1 MIATILQIL
10 NFGEITMKKH
20 LPAKQLFGAI
30 FLSLAIASLQAKTY
44 ATIDGKPAV
53 TDKDLEILKQSIPNF
68 NYAKLSDQE
77 KEGIIQELVNRQL
90 ILKAAK
96 AEKLDTSK
104 EYTEAINNIKDQLL
118 IDLWSKKQVGG
129 IQMPS
134 VNDAQIKEIYKN
146 NEGMFINQEMHA
158 RHILVKT
165 ESEAKDIIKELD
177 KAGKKA
183 ESKFIELA
191 NAKSIDPASKQ
202 AKNGG
207 DLGTFQRNVMH
218 PDFANAASNLKPGTY
233 TQEPVQTP
241 FGYHIIYLIKK
252 SEPKVIPY
260 NEAKKII
267 EEQIKMQNVQGGMMQ
282 KIQALREKAKIQI
295 TK

>member
-53 TDKDLEILKQSIPNF
+53 TDKDLELIKKINPSF
-68 NYAKLSDQE
+68 NYSKLSDQE
-77 KEGIIQELVNRQL
+77 KEGLINQILINQL
-90 ILKAAK
+90 ILKDAK
-96 AEKLDTSK
+96 AQKLDASK
-104 EYTEAINNIKDQLL
+104 EYTEAINNIKDQFLVE
-118 IDLWSKKQVGG
+118 LWQKKQVDNA
-129 IQMPS
+129 QVPKLT
-134 VNDAQIKEIYKN
+134 DAQLRDFYKN
-146 NEGMFINQEMHA
+146 NEGMFIKQEMHA

-202 AKNGG
+202 TKNGG

-252 SEPKVIPY
+252 GELKVESY
-260 NEAKKII
+260 NEAKPKI
-267 EEQIKMQNVQGGMMQ
+267 EELLKGQSIQSAIMQ
-282 KIQALREKAKIQI
+282 KIQALYEKAKIQI